1 MAKAVILINLK
12 IPKVQEKLDTLYL
25 ANVFS
30 FNYYCLAF
38 PFKFFPNF
46 LSTFQS
52 HIAIVNEEESEETK
66 ASNPQQQENAE
77 DKKKIRCFV
86 CFIFLKRIFFNTR
99 LIYFCENFNQ

>member
-1 MAKAVILINLK
+1 M
-12 IPKVQEKLDTLYL
+12 PKVQEKLDTLYL
-25 ANVFS
+25 AIVFS
-30 FNYYCLAF
+30 FNYCLGF

-46 LSTFQS
+46 LRTFQS

-86 CFIFLKRIFFNTR
+86 
-99 LIYFCENFNQ
+99 